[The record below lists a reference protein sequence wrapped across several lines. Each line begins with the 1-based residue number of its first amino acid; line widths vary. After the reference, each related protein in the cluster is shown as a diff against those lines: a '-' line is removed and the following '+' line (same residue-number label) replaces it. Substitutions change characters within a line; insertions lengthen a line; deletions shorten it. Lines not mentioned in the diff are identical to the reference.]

1 MYPVSDAFL
10 RTVRSNTR
18 KYFWTG
24 TIVTRDGMTYEFG
37 AKEIVKG
44 SGYISRQ
51 CCGNTEIELGTV
63 YAAEMGITLLSD
75 IDRYTLEDA
84 LVTLVFHLV
93 LADGSVEDVP
103 MGVFEVS
110 EANRLAKC
118 LELKAYDFM
127 LRFDKSFNGFETVGT
142 AYDFIALCCKRCKV
156 EFANKRAEID
166 AMPNGGVTLS
176 VYTENDIETC
186 RDVLF
191 YVAQVLGG
199 FFIIN
204 REGKLEL
211 RKYGKDPVMKVEQRH
226 RFSSSFSDFITRY
239 TAVSSTNKQ
248 TQIAEYYALDPDNG
262 LTMNL
267 GVNPLL
273 QFGLKET
280 REMLCRNI
288 LADLSVIRYV
298 PFDSDTIG
306 NPALDPGDVL
316 TFAGGQADEGQIT
329 CITSIRQKIGGKQSL
344 KCVGKNPRLAQAK
357 SRNDKNISGLLN
369 QIEDNAK
376 TGKIGI
382 HTFTNASAHEIGQT
396 KVKLISIQF
405 ASSEENHMQF
415 FAQVVVDVAADPVE
429 RSAEA
434 SGTVVIPFPGG
445 SGSGTGSADDTSG
458 GADAGS
464 GSGSEVSVDV
474 SLPVKWQED
483 GQAVCHV
490 VFEFNNEEIMEHCP
504 VETWHSGKHILSLY
518 YPIEKIVANYTNT
531 FNVYLWMENGSG
543 TVDVGDCIA
552 SVSGQAMAA
561 GEAWDGKLEVEDYTT
576 RFAIGGGLNVNG
588 FRESLSMQMKETV
601 NRGFEVYFAERAG
614 ISGFCRPVEMEGV

>member
-10 RTVRSNTR
+10 RAVRSNTR

-24 TIVTRDGMTYEFG
+24 TIVTKGGMTYEFG

-51 CCGNTEIELGTV
+51 CCGSTEIELGTV

-84 LVTLVFHLV
+84 QVTLVFHLV
-93 LADGSVEDVP
+93 LADDSVEDVP

-288 LADLSVIRYV
+288 LTDLSVIRYV

-316 TFAGGQADEGQIT
+316 TFTGGQADEGQIT

-396 KVKLISIQF
+396 RVKLVSIQF

-483 GQAVCHV
+483 GQAVCHM

-576 RFAIGGGLNVNG
+576 RFAIGGGMDVNG
-588 FRESLSMQMKETV
+588 FWDSLSMQMKETV

>member
-10 RTVRSNTR
+10 RAVRSNTR

-24 TIVTRDGMTYEFG
+24 TIVTKGGMTYEFG

-51 CCGNTEIELGTV
+51 CCGSTEIELGTV

-84 LVTLVFHLV
+84 QVTLVFHLV
-93 LADGSVEDVP
+93 LADDSVEDVP

-166 AMPNGGVTLS
+166 AMPNGGVTIS

-288 LADLSVIRYV
+288 LTDLSVIRYV

-344 KCVGKNPRLAQAK
+344 KCVGKNSRLAQAK

-396 KVKLISIQF
+396 RVKLVSIQF

-434 SGTVVIPFPGG
+434 SGTVVIPFPGE

-576 RFAIGGGLNVNG
+576 RFAIGGGLDVNG
-588 FRESLSMQMKETV
+588 FREELSMQMKETV
-601 NRGFEVYFAERAG
+601 NRGFELYFAERAG

>member
-1 MYPVSDAFL
+1 MYSVSDAFL
-10 RTVRSNTR
+10 RAVRSNTR

-24 TIVTRDGMTYEFG
+24 TIVTKGGMTYEFG

-51 CCGNTEIELGTV
+51 CCGSTEIELGTV

-84 LVTLVFHLV
+84 QVTLVFHLV

-156 EFANKRAEID
+156 ELANKRAEID
-166 AMPNGGVTLS
+166 AMRNGGVTLS

-267 GVNPLL
+267 GVNPFL

-298 PFDSDTIG
+298 PFGSDTIG

-316 TFAGGQADEGQIT
+316 TFTGGQADEGQIT

-396 KVKLISIQF
+396 RVKLVSIQF

-464 GSGSEVSVDV
+464 RSGSEVSVDV

-531 FNVYLWMENGSG
+531 FNVYLWMEDGSG

-576 RFAIGGGLNVNG
+576 RFAIGGGLDVNG
-588 FRESLSMQMKETV
+588 FREELSMQMKETV

>member
-1 MYPVSDAFL
+1 MYPVSDGFL
-10 RTVRSNTR
+10 RAVKSNTR
-18 KYFWTG
+18 KYYWTG
-24 TIVTRDGMTYEFG
+24 TIVTRGGMTYEFG

-51 CCGNTEIELGTV
+51 CCGSTEIELGTV

-84 LVTLVFHLV
+84 QVTLVFHLV
-93 LADGSVEDVP
+93 LADDSVEDVP

-127 LRFDKSFNGFETVGT
+127 LRFDKSFNGLETVGT

-248 TQIAEYYALDPDNG
+248 TQIAEYYALDP
-262 LTMNL
+262 
-267 GVNPLL
+267 
-273 QFGLKET
+273 
-280 REMLCRNI
+280 
-288 LADLSVIRYV
+288 
-298 PFDSDTIG
+298 
-306 NPALDPGDVL
+306 GDVL

-382 HTFTNASAHEIGQT
+382 HMFTNASAHEIGQT

-429 RSAEA
+429 RFAEA

-445 SGSGTGSADDTSG
+445 SGSGTGSGTGGSDGTGETS
-458 GADAGS
+458 DAGS
-464 GSGSEVSVDV
+464 SENDAAGNEVGNTSGNENTGSTDDVAGGSDSGSGTGSGSEVSVDV

-490 VFEFNNEEIMEHCP
+490 VFEFNNEEIVEHCP

-531 FNVYLWMENGSG
+531 FNVYLWMEYGSG

-576 RFAIGGGLNVNG
+576 RFAIGGGLDVNG

>member
-10 RTVRSNTR
+10 RAVRSNTR

-24 TIVTRDGMTYEFG
+24 TIITKGGMTYEFG

-51 CCGNTEIELGTV
+51 CCGSTEIELGMV
-63 YAAEMGITLLSD
+63 YAAEMGITFLSD

-84 LVTLVFHLV
+84 QVTLVFHLV

-118 LELKAYDFM
+118 LELKVYDFM

-186 RDVLF
+186 RDMLF

-248 TQIAEYYALDPDNG
+248 TQIAEYYALDP
-262 LTMNL
+262 
-267 GVNPLL
+267 
-273 QFGLKET
+273 
-280 REMLCRNI
+280 
-288 LADLSVIRYV
+288 
-298 PFDSDTIG
+298 
-306 NPALDPGDVL
+306 GDVL

-329 CITSIRQKIGGKQSL
+329 CITSVRQKIGGKQSL

-382 HTFTNASAHEIGQT
+382 HTFTNASVHEIGQT

-434 SGTVVIPFPGG
+434 AGTVVIPFPGG
-445 SGSGTGSADDTSG
+445 SGGTGSGTGGSDGTGETSDAGNSENDVAGNEAGNTSG
-458 GADAGS
+458 NENTGSTDDVSGGSDSGS
-464 GSGSEVSVDV
+464 GSGGGSEVSVDV
-474 SLPVKWQED
+474 CLPVKWQED
-483 GQAVCHV
+483 GQAFCHV
-490 VFEFNNEEIMEHCP
+490 VFEFNNEEIVEHCP

-543 TVDVGDCIA
+543 TVDVGGCIA

-576 RFAIGGGLNVNG
+576 RFAIGGGLDVNG

-614 ISGFCRPVEMEGV
+614 ISGFSRPVEMEGV

>member
-10 RTVRSNTR
+10 RAVRSNTR

-24 TIVTRDGMTYEFG
+24 TIVTKGRMTYEFG

-51 CCGNTEIELGTV
+51 CCGSTEIELGTV

-84 LVTLVFHLV
+84 QVTLVFHLV
-93 LADGSVEDVP
+93 LADGSVEEVP

-248 TQIAEYYALDPDNG
+248 TQIAEYYALDP
-262 LTMNL
+262 
-267 GVNPLL
+267 
-273 QFGLKET
+273 
-280 REMLCRNI
+280 
-288 LADLSVIRYV
+288 
-298 PFDSDTIG
+298 
-306 NPALDPGDVL
+306 GDVL

-329 CITSIRQKIGGKQSL
+329 CITSIRQKIGGKQTL

-382 HTFTNASAHEIGQT
+382 HTFTNASVHEIGQT

-434 SGTVVIPFPGG
+434 SGTVVIPFSGGSSSGTGSGTGGSDGTGVASDAGNSENDAAGNEVGNTSGNENTGSTDDVSGGSDSG
-445 SGSGTGSADDTSG
+445 SGSGG
-458 GADAGS
+458 
-464 GSGSEVSVDV
+464 GSEVSVDV
-474 SLPVKWQED
+474 CLPVKWQED
-483 GQAVCHV
+483 GQAFCHV
-490 VFEFNNEEIMEHCP
+490 VFEFNNEEIVEHCP

-576 RFAIGGGLNVNG
+576 RFAIGGGLDVNG